1 MSIFFEGLSWRWLPA
16 AFTGAERGGVD
27 GGTCLVIQGQLT
39 EGGDVLGPLHQ
50 HQQLLLHGLTHIR
63 NIGNLLPSDVSVE
76 HRNRG

>member
-1 MSIFFEGLSWRWLPA
+1 MSIFFEGLSCLWIPA
-16 AFTGAERGGVD
+16 VFTRVD